1 MLEHSQLEV
10 TARDGR
16 GKNAARRLRVTGQVP
31 ATLYGLGK
39 DAESIALDTK
49 SMVRILNDPA
59 GHNRVFDLQGGA
71 QGHAMAVAWQS
82 DPVTGKLL
90 HIDMKRLDLTN
101 KIRVKV
107 SVETFGVAYGVKT
120 EGGLED
126 LIVRE
131 IEVDC
136 LPEDIPASIRIDV
149 TELRSGQSIRA
160 SDIPDGEKYT
170 IASSGDLTI
179 MRIIGKRALE
189 ADADTGE
196 AAAAAEAPA
205 VEGAEAGKEGKEGA

>member
-16 GKNAARRLRVTGQVP
+16 GKNAARRLRVTGKVP

-39 DAESIALDTK
+39 DPESIALDTK

-71 QGHAMAVAWQS
+71 QGHAMAVDWQS

-126 LIVRE
+126 LILRE
-131 IEVDC
+131 IEVEC

-179 MRIIGKRALE
+179 MRIVGKRALE
-189 ADADTGE
+189 AEGDTGE
-196 AAAAAEAPA
+196 AAAEALAAEA
-205 VEGAEAGKEGKEGA
+205 GEAAKEGA

>member
-10 TARDGR
+10 TARAER
-16 GKNAARRLRVTGQVP
+16 GKNAARRLRVTGKVP

-39 DAESIALDTK
+39 APEAIALDTR
-49 SMVRILNDPA
+49 SMVRILNDPS

-71 QGHAMAVAWQS
+71 QGHAMAVDWQS

-101 KIRVKV
+101 RIRVKV

-120 EGGLED
+120 EGGIED
-126 LIVRE
+126 VILRE

-149 TELRSGQSIRA
+149 TELKAGESIRA
-160 SDIPDGEKYT
+160 SDIPDGEKYS
-170 IASSGDLTI
+170 IASAGDLTI
-179 MRIIGKRALE
+179 MRVVGKRTDDE
-189 ADADTGE
+189 DVEDAD
-196 AAAAAEAPA
+196 AEAPVDA
-205 VEGAEAGKEGKEGA
+205 AEEAKEEGE

>member
-10 TARDGR
+10 AARADR
-16 GKNAARRLRVTGQVP
+16 GKNAARRLRVTGKVP
-31 ATLYGLGK
+31 ATLYGLGR
-39 DAESIALDTK
+39 DPEAIALDTK
-49 SMVRILNDPA
+49 SMVRILNEPS
-59 GHNRVFDLQGGA
+59 GHNRVFDLKGGA
-71 QGHAMAVAWQS
+71 QGHAMAVDWQS

-90 HIDMKRLDLTN
+90 HVDMKRLDLAS

-126 LIVRE
+126 VILRE

-149 TELRSGQSIRA
+149 TELRAGQSIRA
-160 SDIPDGEKYT
+160 GDIPDGEKYT
-170 IASSGDLTI
+170 IATPDDFTI

-189 ADADTGE
+189 ADADTGD
-196 AAAAAEAPA
+196 AAAAAPSA
-205 VEGAEAGKEGKEGA
+205 EGEGEKKEGA

>member
-10 TARDGR
+10 TARAER
-16 GKNAARRLRVTGQVP
+16 GKNAARRLRVTGKVP

-39 DAESIALDTK
+39 APESIALDTR
-49 SMVRILNDPA
+49 SMVRILNDPS

-71 QGHAMAVAWQS
+71 QGHAMAVDWQS

-126 LIVRE
+126 LILRE
-131 IEVDC
+131 IEVEC

-149 TELRSGQSIRA
+149 TELRAGQSIRA

-179 MRIIGKRALE
+179 MRIVGKRALE
-189 ADADTGE
+189 AEGDTGE
-196 AAAAAEAPA
+196 AAAEALAAEG
-205 VEGAEAGKEGKEGA
+205 VEAEKEGA

>member
-10 TARDGR
+10 TARAER
-16 GKNAARRLRVTGQVP
+16 GKNAARRLRVTGKVP
-31 ATLYGLGK
+31 ATLYGLGR
-39 DAESIALDTK
+39 DPEAIALDTK
-49 SMVRILNDPA
+49 SMVRILNEPS
-59 GHNRVFDLQGGA
+59 GHNRVFDLKGGA
-71 QGHAMAVAWQS
+71 QGHAMAVDWQS

-90 HIDMKRLDLTN
+90 HVDMKRLDLAN

-126 LIVRE
+126 VILRE

-149 TELRSGQSIRA
+149 TELRAGQSIRA

-170 IASSGDLTI
+170 IATPDDFTI

-196 AAAAAEAPA
+196 AAAATTAAEG
-205 VEGAEAGKEGKEGA
+205 EGEKKEGA

>member
-10 TARDGR
+10 TARAER
-16 GKNAARRLRVTGQVP
+16 GKNAARRLRVTGKVP

-39 DAESIALDTK
+39 DPEAIALDTR
-49 SMVRILNDPA
+49 SMVRILNEPS
-59 GHNRVFDLQGGA
+59 GHNRVFDLKGGA
-71 QGHAMAVAWQS
+71 QGHAMAVDWQS

-90 HIDMKRLDLTN
+90 HIDMKRLDITA

-107 SVETFGVAYGVKT
+107 SIETFGVAYGVKT

-126 LIVRE
+126 VILRE

-149 TELRSGQSIRA
+149 TELRAGDSVRA
-160 SDIPDGEKYT
+160 GDIPNGEKYV
-170 IASSGDLTI
+170 IASAPDLTI
-179 MRIIGKRALE
+179 MRIVGKRALE
-189 ADADTGE
+189 ADADAGD
-196 AAAAAEAPA
+196 AAAAEPA
-205 VEGAEAGKEGKEGA
+205 AEGDAAAKDKE

>member
-1 MLEHSQLEV
+1 
-10 TARDGR
+10 
-16 GKNAARRLRVTGQVP
+16 
-31 ATLYGLGK
+31 
-39 DAESIALDTK
+39 
-49 SMVRILNDPA
+49 
-59 GHNRVFDLQGGA
+59 VFDLQGGA
-71 QGHAMAVAWQS
+71 QGHAMAVDWQS

-126 LIVRE
+126 LILRE

-149 TELRSGQSIRA
+149 TELRAGQSIRA

-179 MRIIGKRALE
+179 MRIVGKRALE

-196 AAAAAEAPA
+196 AAAEATA
-205 VEGAEAGKEGKEGA
+205 VEGAEAGKEGV

>member
-1 MLEHSQLEV
+1 
-10 TARDGR
+10 
-16 GKNAARRLRVTGQVP
+16 
-31 ATLYGLGK
+31 
-39 DAESIALDTK
+39 
-49 SMVRILNDPA
+49 MVRILNEPS

-71 QGHAMAVAWQS
+71 QGHAMAVDWQS

-90 HIDMKRLDLTN
+90 HVDMKRLDLTN

-107 SVETFGVAYGVKT
+107 AVETFGVAYGVKT

-136 LPEDIPASIRIDV
+136 LPEDIPATIRIDV
-149 TELRSGQSIRA
+149 TELRSGQSVRA
-160 SDIPDGEKYT
+160 GDIPDGEKYT
-170 IASSGDLTI
+170 IASSPDLTI

-196 AAAAAEAPA
+196 APAAAEPA
-205 VEGAEAGKEGKEGA
+205 AEGDAAKKEGE

>member
-10 TARDGR
+10 TARAER
-16 GKNAARRLRVTGQVP
+16 GKNAARRLRVTGKVP

-39 DAESIALDTK
+39 APESIALDTR
-49 SMVRILNDPA
+49 SMVRILNEPS

-71 QGHAMAVAWQS
+71 QGHAMAVDWQS

-107 SVETFGVAYGVKT
+107 AIETYGVAYGVKT

-126 LIVRE
+126 IILRE
-131 IEVDC
+131 IEVEC

-149 TELRSGQSIRA
+149 TELRSGESVRA
-160 SDIPDGEKYT
+160 GDIPNGEKYS
-170 IASSGDLTI
+170 IASSPDLTI
-179 MRIIGKRALE
+179 MRIVGKRALE
-189 ADADTGE
+189 AEADAGD
-196 AAAAAEAPA
+196 AAAAEPA
-205 VEGAEAGKEGKEGA
+205 VEGEEAQKEGEK

>member
-10 TARDGR
+10 TARAER
-16 GKNAARRLRVTGQVP
+16 GKNAARRLRVTGKVP
-31 ATLYGLGK
+31 ATLYGLGR
-39 DAESIALDTK
+39 DPEAIALDTK
-49 SMVRILNDPA
+49 SMVRILNEPS
-59 GHNRVFDLQGGA
+59 GHNRVFDLKGGA
-71 QGHAMAVAWQS
+71 QGHAMAVDWQA

-90 HIDMKRLDLTN
+90 HVDMKRLDLTN

-126 LIVRE
+126 VILRE

-149 TELRSGQSIRA
+149 TELRAGQSIRA
-160 SDIPDGEKYT
+160 GDIPDGEKYT
-170 IASSGDLTI
+170 IATPADFTI
-179 MRIIGKRALE
+179 MRIIGKRAVE
-189 ADADTGE
+189 AEADTGD
-196 AAAAAEAPA
+196 AAVAAPAAEG
-205 VEGAEAGKEGKEGA
+205 EGEKKEGA

>member
-16 GKNAARRLRVTGQVP
+16 GKNAARRLRVTGKMP

-39 DAESIALDTK
+39 DPESIALDTK

-71 QGHAMAVAWQS
+71 QGYAMAVDWQS

-126 LIVRE
+126 LILRE
-131 IEVDC
+131 IEIEC

-205 VEGAEAGKEGKEGA
+205 AEGAEAGKEGA